1 MRKTEGRRISLAGTA
16 VLIGALVLGWAGMPA
31 GAQQADPPPDKG
43 GDAAGKPRIEFG
55 AREHDFGPND
65 SGKDLKTTF
74 GFKNAGD
81 GVLVIEKVK
90 GG

>member
-1 MRKTEGRRISLAGTA
+1 MWKTEGRRIALAGTV
-16 VLIGALVLGWAGMPA
+16 VLVGALVLSWAGALADVPQKTP
-31 GAQQADPPPDKG
+31 GASAG
-43 GDAAGKPRIEFG
+43 GDATGKPRIEFG
-55 AREHDFGPND
+55 AREHDFGHNE